1 VDGERVLLLLSYS
14 IQRNN
19 TTAEIPREPSRQIAA
34 IVTTKET
41 SSRCVG
47 KRENDRKSKE
57 EKARSESRRRELK
70 QIRDVPAYPV
80 RTAGLSSR
88 LARGTSPD
96 PSAHLLKQWIWGTTR
111 ISPVKKILFSL
122 TCGSPTDS
130 GLFTASALRE
140 ENLILVDV
148 WVTHGQR
155 AVYRECSPKAVI
167 SRHFL

>member
-1 VDGERVLLLLSYS
+1 VYGERVLLLLSYS

-19 TTAEIPREPSRQIAA
+19 TTAEIPREPSGQIAA
-34 IVTTKET
+34 IVTTTET

-80 RTAGLSSR
+80 RSAGLSSR

-111 ISPVKKILFSL
+111 TAGCLPRLLSVKKILFSL

-130 GLFTASALRE
+130 GLFTANALRK
-140 ENLILVDV
+140 LSS
-148 WVTHGQR
+148 R
-155 AVYRECSPKAVI
+155 ATFYKKKN
-167 SRHFL
+167 